1 MAKKKK
7 SKKSFDIYVIN
18 KIFGLGLP
26 NKCECMYYYYFQIRL
41 LSSAKLDKLAKN
53 KSNDGHFLQQL
64 PELLTCT
71 FGTRIIFS
79 WHFVLIKFSM
89 MMELLPPFFGPIFF
103 FLRAAYSIKQR
114 SIPSSIAIGERG
126 GRVLWVNSKGQSPSW
141 RGHLS
146 SNKICLLILKVVVWH
161 ETLHTINTYRVPYN
175 NTTDCIH
182 RISLSIRLS
191 NDAKKGWILTT

>member
-1 MAKKKK
+1 
-7 SKKSFDIYVIN
+7 
-18 KIFGLGLP
+18 
-26 NKCECMYYYYFQIRL
+26 MYYYYFQIRL

-114 SIPSSIAIGERG
+114 SIPSSIAIGGRG

-161 ETLHTINTYRVPYN
+161 PHETLHTIIAHSKYNRVPYN

-182 RISLSIRLS
+182 RISLSIRFS
-191 NDAKKGWILTT
+191 NDDKKGWILTIPKLRTIFNLLDICE

>member
-1 MAKKKK
+1 MT
-7 SKKSFDIYVIN
+7 N
-18 KIFGLGLP
+18 FGW
-26 NKCECMYYYYFQIRL
+26 CECVFFSNQT

-53 KSNDGHFLQQL
+53 KSNYGHFLQQL

-114 SIPSSIAIGERG
+114 SIPCSIAIGRG

-175 NTTDCIH
+175 STTDCIH

-191 NDAKKGWILTT
+191 NDAKKGWILTIPKLRTIFNLLDICE

>member
-1 MAKKKK
+1 MSK
-7 SKKSFDIYVIN
+7 KKSFDIHVIN
-18 KIFGLGLP
+18 KIFGLGLS

-114 SIPSSIAIGERG
+114 SIPSSIAIEQG

-175 NTTDCIH
+175 NTADCIH
-182 RISLSIRLS
+182 RSSLSIYDS
-191 NDAKKGWILTT
+191 QMMPKKDEFSLYLN

>member
-1 MAKKKK
+1 
-7 SKKSFDIYVIN
+7 
-18 KIFGLGLP
+18 
-26 NKCECMYYYYFQIRL
+26 MYYYYFQNRL

-114 SIPSSIAIGERG
+114 SIPSSIAIGRG

-161 ETLHTINTYRVPYN
+161 ETLHTINT
-175 NTTDCIH
+175 TTR
-182 RISLSIRLS
+182 RIVFIGFPSVS